1 MVIEVFARGS
11 NFKNFIETHHA
22 VKAIDNKFNSDQI
35 VLIFDEGKNVVLDYA
50 NVELK
55 IY

>member
-22 VKAIDNKFNSDQI
+22 VKEIDNKFNSEKI
-35 VLIFDEGKNVVLDYA
+35 FLIFDDKESVMLDYA
-50 NVELK
+50 KVELK